1 MVVFAASQAR
11 EDDGIRQFL
20 HLGTDVVASNNPAP
34 MGPDGGLHVL
44 MPGGRVRKLF
54 PLPQHETVPGLIDT
68 PLRQL
73 HKGAVCEP
81 HVSNDGTRVYFTW
94 FHDQTWKRNGG
105 GWQNQELS
113 YKGSDLYSIDLAP
126 LIADPTVSAASLP
139 VKRLTSKE
147 YDGFHKDDVRQTL
160 ASRAEFA
167 LNPSAPGFA
176 NQLWGTCN
184 LHMIEMETE
193 HGLKAV
199 FCSDRSRL
207 ANSNSAAGKPNHN
220 FNLFVADILPDG
232 SLGTAHQ
239 AQYYTTTSALSP
251 EPMRDGFC
259 FSYQSSTDSFRR
271 WDLQTVT
278 SGGRWGPLLG
288 YAQASELYHFGT
300 LITKEVGGDLHD
312 WFIGVK
318 YYNLNNGGFGQLH
331 LLDVDDAGINEF
343 VQHPGG
349 HTEAE
354 QILVNL
360 TPEVTIRDLPSPQ
373 SVVGG
378 KSVYVGK
385 MSTPRAGRMGGEFLA
400 AYTPTSANRWV
411 ADADGNVGEFDSH
424 IVYRPDTDPFSPQL
438 PYDPQT
444 GSGLAVVVDEATGRY
459 NLAWPTPV
467 LSWMDRHGTP
477 TQSTSPSATDPNSA
491 ITRGMPWA
499 DIGTSAIWNTDI
511 RPYDCYFGS
520 GNIPYHPNELSA
532 NDEIDLDQSIEGLRY
547 VQDQSDFCQYLLPE
561 TVLGIQINLTSNRPD
576 WDSTWN
582 PAYETDAT
590 RLNWSRGEK
599 EASRILGVYDVRTQ
613 NVADQSFIAQIP
625 SDVPFDFHLLDSR
638 YGMKLIDVRSWHA
651 LQPRESRMDCGGCHQ
666 HERGFGI
673 PFAGTEASARTPLDL
688 VRQTLFYAYD
698 PDCKPTI
705 QVTPD
710 ATVEVPEWTEDI
722 WPEFDQHCSACHD
735 VSVSTDAA
743 ALAALDY
750 ADEESAYNAIKDRRY
765 ASSVL
770 GALGVRLLGSVRR
783 AHDTGTTTLRVPAEL
798 RGWRLGISLLRR
810 PPRSVRRVESRVGLM
825 GPPARLVD
833 RQPHAAEHGEHG
845 VQLQDGQVPPHGRFR
860 VHQRPRVPRA
870 DPCGLVGRPRTCIPR
885 DLPRR
890 AAHRFSAEPAE
901 RLHPG
906 GGRRS
911 WAGVHDQGDRHGRR
925 WQPADQGEDPARA
938 PERVGPASLT
948 ESRRTAHWTR
958 GQRNTHRRGAGDF
971 GKEELGA
978 ARVPTE
984 LARGERAEEPA
995 KLHRQ
1000 RARATTVIGA
1010 PLNDRKSWGAHEGQ
1024 APEPG
1029 TGREPV
1035 GHLRDEGRG
1044 GRSARPGDSH
1054 RRRPQ
1059 VRSACCPVWSPRS
1072 WNPPLTPLGFLLWP
1086 MESRARPTPRS
1097 VRASRGQARNPS

>member
-1 MVVFAASQAR
+1 MRVTSFRITSIGLLAALVVSAPTSAQRRTRRPAAPAVEAGPGEIAARWQTAASHPGDPRFVDLPFMVVFAASQAR
-11 EDDGIRQFL
+11 EDDGIQQFL

-34 MGPDGGLHVL
+34 MGPDGGLHVV

-54 PLPQHETVPGLIDT
+54 PLPQHENVPGLIDT
-68 PLRQL
+68 PFRQL

-113 YKGSDLYSIDLAP
+113 YKGADLYSIDLAP

-147 YDGFHKDDVRQTL
+147 YDGFHKNNVRQTL

-199 FCSDRSRL
+199 FCSDRSRV

-232 SLGTAHQ
+232 SLGPAHQ

-259 FSYQSSTDSFRR
+259 FSYQSSTDNFRR

-300 LITKEVGGDLHD
+300 LITKDVSGELHD

-331 LLDVDDAGINEF
+331 LLDLDDAGINEF

-354 QILVNL
+354 QVLVNL

-373 SVVGG
+373 AVVGG
-378 KSVYVGK
+378 ESVYVGK

-400 AYTPTSANRWV
+400 AYTPTSANRWI

-444 GSGLAVVVDEATGRY
+444 QAGLAVVVDDVSGRY

-477 TQSTSPSATDPNSA
+477 TQSTSSSATDPNSA

-520 GNIPYHPNELSA
+520 GNIPYHPNALSA

-547 VQDQSDFCQYLLPE
+547 VQDQSDFCEYLLPE
-561 TVLGIQINLTSNRPD
+561 TVLGIQINLTSNRTD

-735 VSVSTDAA
+735 ATVSTDAA

-750 ADEESAYNAIKDRRY
+750 ADEESAYDTIRDRRY
-765 ASSVL
+765 ANSVL
-770 GALGVRLLGSVRR
+770 GALGSPVFWAAYGERTDGRDN
-783 AHDTGTTTLRVPAEL
+783 DTPEYQPNYAAGDWGYRFSDVHPGLCAASNPA
-798 RGWRLGISLLRR
+798 WASWVHRLGTWIDNHM
-810 PPRSVRRVESRVGLM
+810 PRNRGNTAYDYKTDRFHPTVDFAYTNDPASPGQIRVGWWDDR
-825 GPPARLVD
+825 GPVSLEIFR
-833 RQPHAAEHGEHG
+833 
-845 VQLQDGQVPPHGRFR
+845 DGQLIASPQNQQNGFVL
-860 VHQRPRVPRA
+860 VA
-870 DPCGLVGRPRTCIPR
+870 DGGLGPGATIEVIAT
-885 DLPRR
+885 D
-890 AAHRFSAEPAE
+890 AAGNRQFKAKT
-901 RLHPG
+901 L
-906 GGRRS
+906 
-911 WAGVHDQGDRHGRR
+911 
-925 WQPADQGEDPARA
+925 
-938 PERVGPASLT
+938 L
-948 ESRRTAHWTR
+948 
-958 GQRNTHRRGAGDF
+958 
-971 GKEELGA
+971 ELQN
-978 ARVPTE
+978 E
-984 LARGERAEEPA
+984 
-995 KLHRQ
+995 
-1000 RARATTVIGA
+1000 
-1010 PLNDRKSWGAHEGQ
+1010 
-1024 APEPG
+1024 
-1029 TGREPV
+1029 
-1035 GHLRDEGRG
+1035 
-1044 GRSARPGDSH
+1044 
-1054 RRRPQ
+1054 
-1059 VRSACCPVWSPRS
+1059 
-1072 WNPPLTPLGFLLWP
+1072 
-1086 MESRARPTPRS
+1086 
-1097 VRASRGQARNPS
+1097 